1 MQYSYECRKRSDRR
15 TSTSPGIAA
24 VLLTFALVFLFA
36 GQAVAQLDTAV
47 ISGTVRD
54 QSGALIPGATV
65 QVHNQDT
72 GLLRTTITGGS
83 GTYQMGQIPPGVYT
97 IEAQAQGF
105 STSIQQNATLALSQA
120 LVFNFT
126 LQVGSAASTVEVS
139 ASAVSL
145 DTASATL
152 GLTISSQTVTELPL
166 NGNNYTQELL
176 LMPGVTGVNRDQT
189 GGRTNSVGA
198 VVFPSV
204 NGATNRSNT
213 YYLDGVNNNEA
224 ISGAQIITPITADIQ
239 EMKTV
244 THADSSA
251 FGGALGGIINVITK
265 SGTNAFHGS
274 AWEYFRASRLLDASS
289 PITQTLTDLHQHQ
302 FGAFHWWTRV
312 AAGIYIRVRTRRSFT
327 EVMKH
332 TARKPA
338 LRSRRLYPQR
348 PN

>member
-1 MQYSYECRKRSDRR
+1 MQYSDECRKHSDRR
-15 TSTSPGIAA
+15 TSASAGIAA

-36 GQAVAQLDTAV
+36 GQAAAQLDTAL

-105 STSIQQNATLALSQA
+105 SSSIQQNATLALSQA

-176 LMPGVTGVNRDQT
+176 LMPGATGVNRDQT
-189 GGRTNSVGA
+189 GAEPTLWEQLSSLRLTA
-198 VVFPSV
+198 LPTA
-204 NGATNRSNT
+204 ATH
-213 YYLDGVNNNEA
+213 
-224 ISGAQIITPITADIQ
+224 ITSTA
-239 EMKTV
+239 
-244 THADSSA
+244 
-251 FGGALGGIINVITK
+251 
-265 SGTNAFHGS
+265 
-274 AWEYFRASRLLDASS
+274 
-289 PITQTLTDLHQHQ
+289 
-302 FGAFHWWTRV
+302 
-312 AAGIYIRVRTRRSFT
+312 
-327 EVMKH
+327 
-332 TARKPA
+332 
-338 LRSRRLYPQR
+338 
-348 PN
+348 